1 MSWERFAKHR
11 DCITS
16 KSGGWT
22 IGGETTMHGYN
33 IQQQLGVHATWMQ
46 TMLLSVTGKLAPVSH
61 AHFIEKVFIL
71 TGYPDARLWCNRV
84 AALAGSAKCTATASY
99 SAGISSAEATLYGRQ
114 ADYKSAC
121 LLLEAKRRYDEG
133 GEEALSLFIARQLK
147 ENRAVYGFG
156 RPLLKADERIRPLSN
171 EAVRLGIHSGEHLA
185 VALKIEQQLKKYKM
199 IMNYGGYVMAH
210 LLDMQ
215 FSPKEIYRLLALAFY
230 TGIVPCYI
238 EAFENEPGTFLP
250 IACEDI
256 LYEGREER
264 AMPE

>member
-1 MSWERFAKHR
+1 MSWESFAKHR

-33 IQQQLGVHATWMQ
+33 IQQQLGVHASWMQ
-46 TMLLSVTGKLAPVSH
+46 TMLLSVTGRLPPISH
-61 AHFIEKVFIL
+61 AYFIEKVFIL

-84 AALAGSAKCTATASY
+84 AALAGSAKCTATSSY
-99 SAGISSAEATLYGRQ
+99 CAGVTSAEAMLYGRQ
-114 ADYKSAC
+114 ADYKAAS
-121 LLLEAKRRYDEG
+121 LLLKAKQICDRG
-133 GEEALSLFIARQLK
+133 GEEALSHFVIGQLK
-147 ENRAVYGFG
+147 EKRAVYGFG
-156 RPLLKADERIRPLSN
+156 RPLLKADERITPLSN
-171 EAVRLGIHSGEHLA
+171 EATRLGIDKGDHLT
-185 VALKIEQQLKKYKM
+185 VALKIEQYLKKYKM

-210 LLDMQ
+210 LLDLNY
-215 FSPKEIYRLLALAFY
+215 SPKEIYRLLSLAFY

-238 EAFENEPGTFLP
+238 EAFENEPSTFLP

-264 AMPE
+264 DIPV